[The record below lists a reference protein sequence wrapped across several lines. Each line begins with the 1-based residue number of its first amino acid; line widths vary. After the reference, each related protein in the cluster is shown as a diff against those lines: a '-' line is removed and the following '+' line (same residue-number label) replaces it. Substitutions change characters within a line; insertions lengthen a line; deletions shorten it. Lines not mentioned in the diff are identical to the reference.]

1 MGGGGA
7 VVASNLEWEGCGDSP
22 LNNSW
27 GGGVGGMGGAEASQ
41 APPPTPP
48 GFAAPE

>member
-1 MGGGGA
+1 MGHMGGGGGA

-27 GGGVGGMGGAEASQ
+27 SGGVGGDGEH
-41 APPPTPP
+41 
-48 GFAAPE
+48 